1 MGEDFDKLEIF
12 QLALELTD
20 WVYDITASF
29 PKEELYN
36 LVSQCRRS
44 VVSICGN
51 IAEGHGRY
59 TFKERIQFSIY
70 ARGSLSETKSYML
83 ISKRRGYI
91 AESKLSEY
99 LAKHRNLSV
108 KLNNY
113 ISSLRKNVR

>member
-1 MGEDFDKLEIF
+1 MGEDFDQTDIF

-20 WVYDITASF
+20 RVYDITASF

-59 TFKERIQFSIY
+59 TFKERIQFSTY
-70 ARGSLSETKSYML
+70 ARGSLFETKSYMI

-91 AESKLSEY
+91 SEDRLTEY
-99 LAKHRNLSV
+99 LSKHRNLSV
-108 KLNNY
+108 KLNNNMR
-113 ISSLRKNVR
+113 SPRKNVP